1 MRVRDV
7 MTRQVVTA
15 DLDMTVS
22 SAAGLLAQH
31 NISAMPVIGD
41 DHLVGMVSEGD
52 LLRHEIPRARR
63 RGGSLRQPWS
73 ERQRERLGEP
83 ETVADVM
90 TTPVVSVSESTDT
103 ADVASLMLD
112 YEVRSVPV
120 VDGGRVTGIVS
131 RRDLIQMLS
140 SDDDVIAE
148 EIQNRLRDY
157 AGEGDRW
164 TVAVTKG
171 VATIYGYFDDENERR
186 VVELLARTVPGVHAV
201 RIQS

>member
-15 DLDMTVS
+15 DLDMPVS
-22 SAAGLLAQH
+22 SAASLLAQH

-41 DHLVGMVSEGD
+41 DHLVGMVSEAD
-52 LLRHEIPRARR
+52 LLRREIPRARS
-63 RGGSLRQPWS
+63 RGGSLRQPRS

-131 RRDLIQMLS
+131 RGDLIKMLS
-140 SDDDVIAE
+140 SHDEVITE

-157 AGEGDRW
+157 AGKEDRW

-186 VVELLARTVPGVHAV
+186 VVELLARTVPAVHSV